1 MHPVASLQSGSIGK
15 KAERLIQKG
24 DNSKMETFKSMV
36 VSEQENNTFA
46 IEIVDKEI
54 SSLPQGEVLIQVK
67 YSSINYKDAL
77 SATGNKGVTRKYP
90 HTPGIDAAGI
100 VAKSSDARFQVGDS
114 VLVTGYDL
122 GMNTPGGYGQYINV
136 PASWVVK
143 LPNNLSLRESM
154 IYGTAGFTAA
164 LSVYRLIASGV
175 KPEDGEILVT
185 GATGGVGS
193 IAVSFLHKLGYNVV
207 ALTGKA
213 DAADML
219 LEIGAKDILPRNEM
233 DDQSGRI
240 MLKERWACVIDTV
253 GGNILATALKST
265 KYGGTVTTC
274 GNVASANFSS
284 SVYPFILRGI
294 SLIGIDSVECDMEL
308 RLKLWELMANEWK
321 IESLVA
327 NVEEITLHELESKIH
342 LILQGKLMGRTIV
355 NLAS

>member
-1 MHPVASLQSGSIGK
+1 
-15 KAERLIQKG
+15 
-24 DNSKMETFKSMV
+24 MEKFKSMV

-54 SSLPQGEVLIQVK
+54 SSLPQGEVLINVK

-100 VAKSSDARFQVGDS
+100 VAKSADARFQEGDS

-143 LPNNLSLRESM
+143 LPKNLSLRESM

-164 LSVYRLIASGV
+164 LSVYRMIAAGV
-175 KPEDGEILVT
+175 KPTDGDVLVT

-193 IAVSFLHKLGYNVV
+193 IAVSILHKLGYNVV

-219 LEIGAKDILPRNEM
+219 LEIGAKDILPRKEM
-233 DDQSGRI
+233 DDESGRI
-240 MLKERWACVIDTV
+240 MLKERWAGVIDTV
-253 GGNILATALKST
+253 GGNILATALKTT
-265 KYGGTVTTC
+265 KYGGCVTTC

-294 SLIGIDSVECDMEL
+294 SLVGIDSVECDMEL
-308 RLKLWELMANEWK
+308 RLKLWDLMANEWK
-321 IESLVA
+321 IDSLVS
-327 NVEEITLHELESKIH
+327 NVEEIGLHDLESKIR

-355 NLAS
+355 NLVS